1 MIRKSSNTLGLHTA
15 EEQQQALGIATSAYQ
30 QAAQSLN
37 EGDIRGYM
45 YLYGY
50 ISGIQGLADAE
61 KRERLVNDI
70 QVLRER
76 LVEMEK
82 AIA

>member
-1 MIRKSSNTLGLHTA
+1 MKKYKNALGLHTP
-15 EEQQQALGIATSAYQ
+15 EEQARALGIATGAFD
-30 QAAQSLN
+30 QAEQSLAD
-37 EGDIRGYM
+37 GDIRGYV

-50 ISGIQGLADAE
+50 ISGIQGLAAAE
-61 KRERLVNDI
+61 DRQQLVNDI

>member
-1 MIRKSSNTLGLHTA
+1 MKKKYKSALGLHTA
-15 EEQQQALGIATSAYQ
+15 EEQSEALGIAAGAYQ
-30 QAAQSLN
+30 QAVESLN
-37 EGDIRGYM
+37 DGDLRGFL

-50 ISGIQGLADAE
+50 LSGIQGLASAE
-61 KRERLVNDI
+61 KKAQLVNDI

>member
-1 MIRKSSNTLGLHTA
+1 MKRKYKSALGLHTA
-15 EEQQQALGIATSAYQ
+15 EEQSEALGIATGAYQ
-30 QAAQSLN
+30 QAVASLN
-37 EGDIRGYM
+37 DGDLRGFL
-45 YLYGY
+45 YL
-50 ISGIQGLADAE
+50 SGIQGLASAE
-61 KRERLVNDI
+61 KKAQLVNDI